1 MLQQG
6 LVKKE
11 IEQWNMY
18 LDYNSQVNMMNQ
30 DYKTGKEKKVNITN
44 WYKGLNKV
52 KKAAAYQ
59 NLLADIEYI
68 EKIIKKKVEI
78 TESIYNLIQS
88 ICKDNREN
96 EKYTYNL
103 LHNFLFQAQHLQS
116 ATDCIISITGDNE
129 ELLEIIGNELIQTSD
144 DDLVKE
150 LGKFG
155 SHTIYSGDRQEI
167 ANVVH
172 QA

>member
-30 DYKTGKEKKVNITN
+30 EYKTGKEKKVNKTN
-44 WYKGLNKV
+44 WQKGLNKV

-78 TESIYNLIQS
+78 TESIYNLI
-88 ICKDNREN
+88 
-96 EKYTYNL
+96 
-103 LHNFLFQAQHLQS
+103 
-116 ATDCIISITGDNE
+116 
-129 ELLEIIGNELIQTSD
+129 
-144 DDLVKE
+144 
-150 LGKFG
+150 
-155 SHTIYSGDRQEI
+155 
-167 ANVVH
+167 
-172 QA
+172 